1 MTLRSHKSHHSSAQH
16 PAITAIHS
24 ERKPTSLP
32 GSGELGTF
40 GPAPAPLLSLGLGP
54 GRCPVSRNSAA
65 GRGGGGRMATRA
77 LQPLPTCGPA
87 WVRPRPAVR
96 DPAPAISPACHRLLR
111 GRFSGSAQSVHSSSF
126 GPRCAPEGAPAPC
139 PFLALL
145 WSRSPGPP
153 PASPGPLRPRPSP
166 EDSPR
171 TPGPPAPQRL
181 GSHPLGRLLSAPQR
195 TAALRSG
202 SPAPP
207 PASPRRSH
215 RPTQRVGHLPVRFRS
230 SFLHQPGGRRRE
242 GLPALLR
249 GASRPTAP
257 PRGRGRSHRVVR
269 RM

>member
-1 MTLRSHKSHHSSAQH
+1 MADEPSSHTNAASQTSTGVWLRG
-16 PAITAIHS
+16 
-24 ERKPTSLP
+24 LP
-32 GSGELGTF
+32 GQGHQR
-40 GPAPAPLLSLGLGP
+40 
-54 GRCPVSRNSAA
+54 GR
-65 GRGGGGRMATRA
+65 
-77 LQPLPTCGPA
+77 LPQSSMQVEGSTVDC
-87 WVRPRPAVR
+87 
-96 DPAPAISPACHRLLR
+96 SPACQEPLL
-111 GRFSGSAQSVHSSSF
+111 VCVLC
-126 GPRCAPEGAPAPC
+126 PNPE
-139 PFLALL
+139 
-145 WSRSPGPP
+145 SPP
-153 PASPGPLRPRPSP
+153 PALDSTLASQGLPIPTGLPSTLTNQW
-166 EDSPR
+166 SVVSQ
-171 TPGPPAPQRL
+171 PPWASLMQ
-181 GSHPLGRLLSAPQR
+181 SAFYKG